1 MWFILLP
8 LFFFLFLLL
17 IGSKN
22 LTRSKN
28 HRRLQLIELIN
39 LHKIDRIEWHHRGQ
53 LFFITL
59 TTKSIAKASRNRDR
73 GIGESIIIKHF
84 WLEGKLCNTDSFL
97 MDKIGFRTAKS

>member
-8 LFFFLFLLL
+8 IICLLLFLL
-17 IGSKN
+17 

-53 LFFITL
+53 LFFIML